1 LITLGIFSLCGR
13 QVSLIVVTAL
23 LTIIGYSI
31 NDTIVV
37 FDRIR
42 EQLRH
47 DKKTSLKDIANLAI
61 NSCLSRT
68 VITSATTLFAVLS
81 LFVFGDG
88 SIYDFA
94 FTMLIGIIAGT
105 YSTVFIAS
113 PIMLWWYRGK
123 RPEFEAEEKK
133 SEN

>member
-1 LITLGIFSLCGR
+1 
-13 QVSLIVVTAL
+13 
-23 LTIIGYSI
+23 
-31 NDTIVV
+31 
-37 FDRIR
+37 
-42 EQLRH
+42 
-47 DKKTSLKDIANLAI
+47 
-61 NSCLSRT
+61 
-68 VITSATTLFAVLS
+68 
-81 LFVFGDG
+81 VFGDG